1 MAKRP
6 GTSLFKGLH
15 TAEIQEELRRRQRGL
30 PKLYAQLKKAEAKV
44 VNLTDTIRM
53 LEGAAAS
60 RQPGRRRAAGLTK
73 RGTPRIRPENK
84 RSLIEV
90 LTAVLRGKTLT
101 VSEAMAKAKTAGYKT
116 TSPNF
121 RVIVNQ
127 ALLKSDKF
135 KKVSHGKYTAR

>member
-1 MAKRP
+1 MARRS
-6 GTSLFKGLH
+6 GISQFKGLH
-15 TAEIQEELRRRQRGL
+15 TADIQEELRRRQRGL

-44 VNLTDTIRM
+44 VSLTDAIRM
-53 LEGAAAS
+53 LEGVS
-60 RQPGRRRAAGLTK
+60 SQRQPGRRRTSGLTK

-84 RSLIEV
+84 KNLIEV
-90 LTAVLRGKTLT
+90 LAGVLKGKTLT
-101 VSEAMAKAKTAGYKT
+101 VSEAMARAKTAGYKT

-127 ALLKSDKF
+127 TLIKSSKF